1 MSGEIIDALGKVYGD
16 NAPKKSAVYKWKTRF
31 ENGREDVEDYAR
43 SGRPSTLVCEEKI
56 DGVRA
61 LLEEDRRLT
70 AETIAN
76 TLDISVGSAYTIM
89 TEKLQLSKLS
99 ARWFPKLLRPDQL
112 QTSGSFNGNFKQ
124 VGSRS

>member
-1 MSGEIIDALGKVYGD
+1 MVKLGWKNGEIIDALGKVYGD
-16 NAPKKSAVYKWKTRF
+16 NAPKKSAVYKWITRF

-43 SGRPSTLVCEEKI
+43 SGRPSTSLCEAKI

-61 LLEEDRRLT
+61 LIEGDRRLT

-89 TEKLQLSKLS
+89 TEKSQLSKLS
-99 ARWFPKLLRPDQL
+99 ARWVPKLLRPDQL
-112 QTSGSFNGNFKQ
+112 QT
-124 VGSRS
+124 RS